1 MSYGKVIG
9 NFMIMRIQVSN
20 GIFLFSSQKLG
31 MLEFNNYL
39 HPAEMPYY
47 YVVRE
52 QQNKY
57 IYFLFFIFISYVI
70 IKLLFKEY
78 FMKSII
84 FMSYLYLV
92 SFDFNCYDR
101 NNNFQNIFFIL
112 MYL

>member
-1 MSYGKVIG
+1 
-9 NFMIMRIQVSN
+9 
-20 GIFLFSSQKLG
+20 